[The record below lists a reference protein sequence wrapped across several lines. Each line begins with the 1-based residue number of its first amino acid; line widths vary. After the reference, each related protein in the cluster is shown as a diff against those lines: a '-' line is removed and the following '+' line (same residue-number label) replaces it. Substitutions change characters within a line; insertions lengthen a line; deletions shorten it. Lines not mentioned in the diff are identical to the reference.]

1 MRRSGCSVNT
11 TGCSVNTTA
20 HRRVESSAVSE
31 PELRPLALVTGASRG
46 IGAAVARALAPG
58 HDMLLGGRD
67 ADALQRVA
75 ADLPGSRPW
84 PVDLTDEAAVAEATG
99 GIERLDVLV
108 HSAGVGLLGTVADTP
123 AAIWRRQF
131 EVNVVAV
138 AELTRLLLPA
148 LRAARGHVVLINSGS
163 GLTARAGWASYAA
176 SKFALRAFADAL
188 RAEELDHGVR
198 VTSVHPG
205 RVDTDMQRGVVAH
218 EGGEYNPEAYL
229 RPESVAGAV
238 LLAVR
243 APADAALTELVLRP
257 AGT

>member
-1 MRRSGCSVNT
+1 MT
-11 TGCSVNTTA
+11 
-20 HRRVESSAVSE
+20 E
-31 PELRPLALVTGASRG
+31 PSLRPLALVTGASRG

-58 HDMLLGGRD
+58 HDVLLGGRD
-67 ADALQRVA
+67 AVALGELA
-75 ADLPGSRPW
+75 AELRGSRPW
-84 PVDLTDEAAVAEATG
+84 PVELTDTVAVAEAAG

-108 HSAGVGLLGTVADTP
+108 HSAGIGLLGTVADTS
-123 AAIWRRQF
+123 AETWRRQF

-148 LRAARGHVVLINSGS
+148 LRAAGGRVVLLNSGA

-188 RAEELDHGVR
+188 RAEEPRIR

-218 EGGEYNPEAYL
+218 EGGEYQSESYL
-229 RPESVAGAV
+229 RAESVAGAV
-238 LLAVR
+238 LLAVT

-257 AGT
+257 AGG